1 MFANS
6 VDSWFGWACVLTQEL
21 CGHVQITGLAKGA
34 IIFIESI
41 ARVEHLSLTG
51 KILYSLRVASVFLV
65 QWECL
70 AAKLPRARYI
80 DRLM

>member
-1 MFANS
+1 VS
-6 VDSWFGWACVLTQEL
+6 
-21 CGHVQITGLAKGA
+21 GLGRGV

-51 KILYSLRVASVFLV
+51 KILYKTRVTTLFLV
-65 QWECL
+65 QWEKL